1 MPSARPSLAIE
12 FDIVLCAQVTKSVRS
27 STFPS
32 PPYPGHRIRPHWKS
46 IAICIYIPGSESVRV
61 CACALSPSG
70 TGPKKYATRKKFQ
83 FALQTLHNIIFKVI
97 SNLYYKVYYYTYILH
112 WVRSIFSSTHFM
124 FICTISLSVQSDM
137 CGRASESNV
146 SALFCSRAA
155 TFYGTPEH
163 TRVYKC
169 VHIFMAFR
177 WLICQQFPTYIICPA
192 RTRHI
197 QVCVSIWLGVI
208 LP

>member
-1 MPSARPSLAIE
+1 
-12 FDIVLCAQVTKSVRS
+12 
-27 STFPS
+27 
-32 PPYPGHRIRPHWKS
+32 
-46 IAICIYIPGSESVRV
+46 
-61 CACALSPSG
+61 
-70 TGPKKYATRKKFQ
+70 
-83 FALQTLHNIIFKVI
+83 
-97 SNLYYKVYYYTYILH
+97 
-112 WVRSIFSSTHFM
+112 M

-169 VHIFMAFR
+169 EHIFMAFR
-177 WLICQQFPTYIICPA
+177 WLICQQFPTYIIFPA

-197 QVCVSIWLGVI
+197 QVCVSIWLEVI